1 MKDYS
6 NNKIIKKIMIKK
18 DELKQYF
25 NNKKIIKKSEYIK
38 YLKEKNKNN

>member
-18 DELKQYF
+18 EELKQYI
-25 NNKKIIKKSEYIK
+25 NNKKRIKKSEYIK
-38 YLKEKNKNN
+38 YLKEKDKNN

>member
-38 YLKEKNKNN
+38 YLKEKDKNN

>member
-1 MKDYS
+1 MKDFS

>member
-1 MKDYS
+1 MKDFS
-6 NNKIIKKIMIKK
+6 NNKIVKKIIIKK

-38 YLKEKNKNN
+38 YLKEKDKNN